1 MKKISVIV
9 FCLLLAGCTSA
20 TRKELVLST
29 TSIEPV
35 LLSII
40 DHENNDDVVQYEVTD
55 RKTVNEIVDYFNQA
69 VVSYPITN
77 NKKFDY
83 QFIFQDDKGKS
94 LTLTLD
100 DYENDEPQYNA
111 QLYQVCIDESKICSN
126 MYFSSDIASL
136 IKAKQITEAST
147 LEILKQA
154 DYSLSAK
161 VLPFLS
167 IEENFSHTND
177 IKNTSLLITQILR
190 CVPYEEKENFYYFT
204 DGTAS
209 SYQRSIE
216 SAYYDEC
223 FDFIPFSSFEA
234 TGRNIFEQFEM
245 PELAQG
251 EITVDP
257 GYRVY
262 VDQINQGFQV
272 LEQNNYYEN
281 ARKEIRIVSVVQNND
296 YMEYT
301 LALVDV
307 LELQE
312 QQMITSSGKLQK
324 ENVMFEYLL
333 SIDELAK
340 EDLFQVSI
348 RNEKISKMEVL
359 QRADKTKIEQ
369 SLSKSDFIF
378 NEGENIGYIDYLKIN
393 SNVVDVK
400 SIEYYLN
407 RNHHLTSVEE
417 NSDFLSI
424 INYCYIDDKIVEN
437 FLFDRKT
444 GQNLS
449 EAELNERFDNHLI
462 ERVNEKV
469 SKEVKEVC
477 PKYYEDAYLI
487 EECYDP
493 IIIKEKRFQF
503 YDDVMANRFYV
514 KEDGKLVINVLIR
527 KQGSFDRFIEIS
539 VELDKNRKLV
549 R

>member
-1 MKKISVIV
+1 MKKINMIV
-9 FCLLLAGCTSA
+9 FCLLLAGCTK
-20 TRKELVLST
+20 TTQKELALST

-40 DHENNDDVVQYEVTD
+40 DHANSDNVVQYEVSD
-55 RKTVNEIVDYFNQA
+55 QKTVNKIVDYFNQA
-69 VVSYPITN
+69 VESYPITN

-94 LTLTLD
+94 LTLTLY
-100 DYENDEPQYNA
+100 DYENDEPKYNA
-111 QLYQVCIDESKICSN
+111 QCYQVCIDESKICSD
-126 MYFSSDIASL
+126 MYFSSDIASF
-136 IKAKQITEAST
+136 IKTEEITEAMT

-154 DYSLSAK
+154 DYNLSSK

-177 IKNTSLLITQILR
+177 IKNTNLLITQILR
-190 CVPYEEKENFYYFT
+190 CVPYEEKEYFYYFT

-209 SYQRSIE
+209 NYQRSIE
-216 SAYYDEC
+216 SVYYDER
-223 FDFIPFSSFEA
+223 FDFIPFSSFES
-234 TGRNIFEQFEM
+234 TGRKIFEQFEM
-245 PELAQG
+245 PELVQG

-257 GYRVY
+257 DYQVY
-262 VDQINQGFQV
+262 VDQTNQGFQV
-272 LEQNNYYEN
+272 LEQPNYYKN
-281 ARKEIRIVSVVQNND
+281 ARKGIRIISEVQNND
-296 YMEYT
+296 CMEYT

-312 QQMITSSGKLQK
+312 QVMITSLGKHQK

-333 SIDELAK
+333 STDELAK

-348 RNEKISKMEVL
+348 RDDKISKVEML
-359 QRADKTKIEQ
+359 QNADKIKIEQ
-369 SLSKSDFIF
+369 PLSKSDFIF
-378 NEGENIGYIDYLKIN
+378 NEGENIGYLDYLKID

-407 RNHHLTSVEE
+407 RYHHSTLVEE
-417 NSDFLSI
+417 NSEFLSI
-424 INYCYIDDKIVEN
+424 INHRYLEDKIVES

-449 EAELNERFDNHLI
+449 EAELNERFDNRLI
-462 ERVNEKV
+462 EQVNEKI
-469 SKEVKEVC
+469 SREVKEVC

-493 IIIKEKRFQF
+493 IVIKEKSNKF

-527 KQGSFDRFIEIS
+527 KQGGFDRFIEIS
-539 VELDKNRKLV
+539 VE
-549 R
+549 